1 MAETTDPLQAI
12 IGQSIDE
19 AMAVP
24 SIRAMVEKEAA
35 RYFMEQYGVL
45 VIGGSVLAL
54 GLAFGAGRWSK
65 EAGYES

>member
-1 MAETTDPLQAI
+1 MAEITDPLQVL

-35 RYFMEQYGVL
+35 RYFWEQYSVA
-45 VIGGSVLAL
+45 VIGGGVLAL
-54 GLAFGAGRWSK
+54 GLAFAAGRWSK